1 MKVALVRYIIVIVRW
16 IDPCP
21 KECST
26 PWRYARL
33 EFYLEKRERTIS
45 TNVALIL
52 FLSSINNC
60 LFSLFSAAATKISTL
75 IHTEIMMEFLRRGL
89 PGFLLVFPIA
99 ILLLM
104 QPHTTLSF
112 APSINLSVASLA
124 NDYRRSKE
132 LRKSMLPVR
141 NNQERI
147 QHNTDSRLNAVMDI
161 VGVSPEPIHTAFAF
175 ATFGPQPFWVL
186 MILLPNNELTKK
198 IMGTM
203 GKYILSH
210 T

>member
-1 MKVALVRYIIVIVRW
+1 
-16 IDPCP
+16 
-21 KECST
+21 
-26 PWRYARL
+26 
-33 EFYLEKRERTIS
+33 
-45 TNVALIL
+45 
-52 FLSSINNC
+52 
-60 LFSLFSAAATKISTL
+60 
-75 IHTEIMMEFLRRGL
+75 MEFLRRGL

-203 GKYILSH
+203 GKFHHIHARRLRYFLR
-210 T
+210 TT

>member
-1 MKVALVRYIIVIVRW
+1 
-16 IDPCP
+16 
-21 KECST
+21 
-26 PWRYARL
+26 
-33 EFYLEKRERTIS
+33 
-45 TNVALIL
+45 
-52 FLSSINNC
+52 
-60 LFSLFSAAATKISTL
+60 
-75 IHTEIMMEFLRRGL
+75 MMEFLRRGL